1 VKPERS
7 LAGAHPHPLSKIRHA
22 SLADNATHS
31 RIKRMKLRLR
41 VLLIIGAAAF
51 AVISTL
57 YAASRY
63 LTLGRFLVL
72 ENLQAKE
79 TALDVQAELKE
90 VIERLD
96 RSNVDL
102 SVYDGTYDSMPKP
115 TAKYLFSIL
124 GDGPSGWLEQ
134 QGVDYLVFV
143 DSAGKIVSTNGFD
156 PGTQNMV
163 ELPEDFKA
171 HVSPADRLLEFRG
184 PRDRVDGLILLS
196 GGPLLV
202 VSRPI
207 VHTNYAGPP
216 RGTLITARYLDAQAL
231 QELVQRHGVSSVAAF
246 RMDDQHYP
254 ADVATARA
262 SLATSAPVYLRAV
275 SEKVIASYV
284 SLSDIYGKPA
294 LMLRIEMPRA
304 IYHEG
309 RRSQVYVAGATLCI
323 VVAGGLII
331 LWLLEKSVLSRLAA
345 LNSSVAGIGAR
356 SDLAARVSSSGRD
369 EISTLAEGINRM
381 LESLQTSQERK
392 RKADAEHRAELQ
404 KAKESAEAGS
414 RAKSQFLA
422 NMSHEIRTPMNGVIG
437 LIELAQD
444 TELTGEQRELIGTAK
459 SSAESLLALLNDI
472 LDFSKIEAGK
482 LDLEVV
488 DFGLR
493 DHLESS
499 VKGLGLQARR
509 KGLELLCD
517 IPPEVPDSLQGDP
530 SRLRQILVNL
540 IGNAIK
546 FTAQGEVVLRV
557 RCEEQTEDGAI
568 LEFTVRDTGIGISP
582 ALQDEVFKSFTQA
595 DASMTRKYGGNGL
608 GLAICKSLVELMN
621 GSIWVES
628 ILGQGSTFH
637 FRLPFILQKRLPNS
651 VEAADLA
658 AIRDVP
664 ALIVDDNS
672 TNRRILLDALL
683 SWHLKP
689 TQCENGQVALRYLK
703 QAQTE
708 GKPFRLVLLDAQMP
722 GMDGFSVAEW
732 IRQQSQLAGTIIIML
747 TSAGL
752 RGDAAR
758 CRELGVQ
765 AYLPKPVRRADLL
778 QSIRALLGAQTA
790 GGKDL
795 PVLTTHAL
803 REHRSRLRVLL
814 AEDNR
819 VNQTLAVRI
828 LQKRGHTVVVAE
840 NGRQAIAALAEQPFD
855 LILMDM
861 QMPELDGVEAAMLIR
876 EREKSTRGH
885 IPIIALTANAM
896 SGDRERCLISGMDD
910 YVAKPIQVKEL
921 FAAIERVLSS
931 LVERA
936 PAGVDAPE
944 PARKI

>member
-1 VKPERS
+1 
-7 LAGAHPHPLSKIRHA
+7 
-22 SLADNATHS
+22 
-31 RIKRMKLRLR
+31 MKLRLR

-51 AVISTL
+51 AVICTL
-57 YAASRY
+57 YTASRY

-90 VIERLD
+90 EIERLD

-392 RKADAEHRAELQ
+392 RKADAEHRAELE
-404 KAKESAEAGS
+404 KA
-414 RAKSQFLA
+414 RA
-422 NMSHEIRTPMNGVIG
+422 
-437 LIELAQD
+437 
-444 TELTGEQRELIGTAK
+444 
-459 SSAESLLALLNDI
+459 
-472 LDFSKIEAGK
+472 
-482 LDLEVV
+482 
-488 DFGLR
+488 
-493 DHLESS
+493 
-499 VKGLGLQARR
+499 
-509 KGLELLCD
+509 
-517 IPPEVPDSLQGDP
+517 
-530 SRLRQILVNL
+530 
-540 IGNAIK
+540 
-546 FTAQGEVVLRV
+546 
-557 RCEEQTEDGAI
+557 
-568 LEFTVRDTGIGISP
+568 
-582 ALQDEVFKSFTQA
+582 
-595 DASMTRKYGGNGL
+595 
-608 GLAICKSLVELMN
+608 
-621 GSIWVES
+621 
-628 ILGQGSTFH
+628 
-637 FRLPFILQKRLPNS
+637 
-651 VEAADLA
+651 
-658 AIRDVP
+658 
-664 ALIVDDNS
+664 
-672 TNRRILLDALL
+672 
-683 SWHLKP
+683 
-689 TQCENGQVALRYLK
+689 
-703 QAQTE
+703 
-708 GKPFRLVLLDAQMP
+708 
-722 GMDGFSVAEW
+722 
-732 IRQQSQLAGTIIIML
+732 
-747 TSAGL
+747 
-752 RGDAAR
+752 
-758 CRELGVQ
+758 
-765 AYLPKPVRRADLL
+765 
-778 QSIRALLGAQTA
+778 
-790 GGKDL
+790 
-795 PVLTTHAL
+795 
-803 REHRSRLRVLL
+803 
-814 AEDNR
+814 
-819 VNQTLAVRI
+819 
-828 LQKRGHTVVVAE
+828 
-840 NGRQAIAALAEQPFD
+840 
-855 LILMDM
+855 
-861 QMPELDGVEAAMLIR
+861 
-876 EREKSTRGH
+876 
-885 IPIIALTANAM
+885 
-896 SGDRERCLISGMDD
+896 
-910 YVAKPIQVKEL
+910 
-921 FAAIERVLSS
+921 
-931 LVERA
+931 
-936 PAGVDAPE
+936 
-944 PARKI
+944 

>member
-1 VKPERS
+1 
-7 LAGAHPHPLSKIRHA
+7 
-22 SLADNATHS
+22 
-31 RIKRMKLRLR
+31 M
-41 VLLIIGAAAF
+41 
-51 AVISTL
+51 
-57 YAASRY
+57 
-63 LTLGRFLVL
+63 
-72 ENLQAKE
+72 
-79 TALDVQAELKE
+79 
-90 VIERLD
+90 
-96 RSNVDL
+96 
-102 SVYDGTYDSMPKP
+102 
-115 TAKYLFSIL
+115 
-124 GDGPSGWLEQ
+124 
-134 QGVDYLVFV
+134 
-143 DSAGKIVSTNGFD
+143 
-156 PGTQNMV
+156 
-163 ELPEDFKA
+163 
-171 HVSPADRLLEFRG
+171 
-184 PRDRVDGLILLS
+184 
-196 GGPLLV
+196 
-202 VSRPI
+202 
-207 VHTNYAGPP
+207 
-216 RGTLITARYLDAQAL
+216 
-231 QELVQRHGVSSVAAF
+231 
-246 RMDDQHYP
+246 
-254 ADVATARA
+254 
-262 SLATSAPVYLRAV
+262 
-275 SEKVIASYV
+275 
-284 SLSDIYGKPA
+284 
-294 LMLRIEMPRA
+294 
-304 IYHEG
+304 
-309 RRSQVYVAGATLCI
+309 
-323 VVAGGLII
+323 
-331 LWLLEKSVLSRLAA
+331 LSRLAE
-345 LNSSVAGIGAR
+345 LDSSVAGIGAR
-356 SDLAARVSSSGRD
+356 SDLAARVSFSGRD
-369 EISTLAEGINRM
+369 EISTLAKGINRM

-392 RKADAEHRAELQ
+392 RKADAEHRAELE

-437 LIELAQD
+437 LIELALD
-444 TELTGEQRELIGTAK
+444 TELSNEQRDLIRTAK

-472 LDFSKIEAGK
+472 LDFSEIEAGK

-493 DHLESS
+493 DNLESS
-499 VKGLGLQARR
+499 LKGLGLHARR

-517 IPPEVPDSLQGDP
+517 IRPEVPDSLQGDP

-546 FTAQGEVVLRV
+546 FTAQGEVVVRV
-557 RCEEQTEDGAI
+557 RCAEETADGAI

-582 ALQDEVFKSFTQA
+582 ALQEEVFKSFTQA

-628 ILGQGSTFH
+628 MLGEGSTFH
-637 FRLPFILQKRLPNS
+637 FRLPFILQKLLPNS
-651 VEAADLA
+651 AEAVDLA

-683 SWHLKP
+683 SWRLKP
-689 TQCENGQVALRYLK
+689 TPCENGQAALRYLE
-703 QAQTE
+703 QAQAE

-722 GMDGFSVAEW
+722 VMDGFSVAEW

-747 TSAGL
+747 TSAGV

-778 QSIRALLGAQTA
+778 QSIRVLLGAQSA
-790 GGKDL
+790 GSKNL
-795 PVLTTHAL
+795 PVLTTYAL

-861 QMPELDGVEAAMLIR
+861 QMPELGGLEAAMLIR

-885 IPIIALTANAM
+885 IPIIALTANAG
-896 SGDRERCLISGMDD
+896 SGDRESCLISGMDD
-910 YVAKPIQVKEL
+910 YLSKPIQVKEL

-931 LVERA
+931 QFKRA
-936 PAGVDAPE
+936 LAGVDAPE
-944 PARKI
+944 PARKF

>member
-1 VKPERS
+1 
-7 LAGAHPHPLSKIRHA
+7 
-22 SLADNATHS
+22 
-31 RIKRMKLRLR
+31 MKLRLR
-41 VLLIIGAAAF
+41 VLLIIGAAAV
-51 AVISTL
+51 AVICTL
-57 YAASRY
+57 YTASQY

-72 ENLQAKE
+72 ENLQARE
-79 TALDVQAELKE
+79 TTLDVQAKLREE
-90 VIERLD
+90 IERLD
-96 RSNVDL
+96 RANVDL

-143 DSAGKIVSTNGFD
+143 DSAGKIVSAHGFD
-156 PGTQNMV
+156 PGTQSIV
-163 ELPEDFKA
+163 ELPEDFRG
-171 HVSPADRLLEFRG
+171 HVSPADRMLKFPG

-216 RGTLITARYLDAQAL
+216 RGALITARYLDAQAL
-231 QELVQRHGVSSVAAF
+231 QELVGRRGASSVTAF
-246 RMDDQHYP
+246 RMDGQQYP
-254 ADVATARA
+254 DDVAAARR
-262 SLATSAPVYLRAV
+262 SLATSEPVYLRAV
-275 SEKVIASYV
+275 SEKVIASYI

-294 LMLRIEMPRA
+294 LLLRIEMPRA

-309 RRSQVYVAGATLCI
+309 RRSQLYVAGATLCI
-323 VVAGGLII
+323 VVAAGLII
-331 LWLLEKSVLSRLAA
+331 LWLLEKSVLSRLAE
-345 LNSSVAGIGAR
+345 LDSSVAGIGAR
-356 SDLAARVSSSGRD
+356 SDLAARVSFSGCD
-369 EISTLAEGINRM
+369 EISTLAKGINRM
-381 LESLQTSQERK
+381 LASLQTSQERK
-392 RKADAEHRAELQ
+392 RKADAEHRAELE

-414 RAKSQFLA
+414 RSKSQFLA

-437 LIELAQD
+437 LIELALD
-444 TELTGEQRELIGTAK
+444 TELSNEQRDLIRTAK

-482 LDLEVV
+482 LDLEMVE
-488 DFGLR
+488 FGLR
-493 DHLESS
+493 DNLESS
-499 VKGLGLQARR
+499 VKGLGLHARR

-517 IPPEVPDSLQGDP
+517 IRPEVPDSLQGDP

-546 FTAQGEVVLRV
+546 FTAQGEVVVRV
-557 RCEEQTEDGAI
+557 RCEEETADGAI

-637 FRLPFILQKRLPNS
+637 FRLPFVLQKLLPNS
-651 VEAADLA
+651 VEAVDLA

-683 SWHLKP
+683 SWRLKP
-689 TQCENGQVALRYLK
+689 TPCENGQAALRYLE
-703 QAQTE
+703 QAQAE

-722 GMDGFSVAEW
+722 VMDGFSVAEW

-747 TSAGL
+747 TSAGV

-778 QSIRALLGAQTA
+778 QSIRVLLGAQTA
-790 GGKDL
+790 GSKDL

-861 QMPELDGVEAAMLIR
+861 QMPELGGVEAAMLIR
-876 EREKSTRGH
+876 EHEKSTRSH
-885 IPIIALTANAM
+885 IPIIALTANAG
-896 SGDRERCLISGMDD
+896 SDDRESCLISGMDD
-910 YVAKPIQVKEL
+910 YLSKPIQVKEL

-931 LVERA
+931 QVKRDLAE
-936 PAGVDAPE
+936 VDTPE
-944 PARKI
+944 PARKF